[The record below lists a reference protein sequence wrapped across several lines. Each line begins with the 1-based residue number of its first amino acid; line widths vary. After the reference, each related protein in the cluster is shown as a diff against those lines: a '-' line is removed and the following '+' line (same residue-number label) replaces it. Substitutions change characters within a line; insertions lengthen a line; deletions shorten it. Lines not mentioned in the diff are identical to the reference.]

1 MRILKKTLSLVLVV
15 AMVLGLCVVGAS
27 AYNKVED
34 FTDDVSK
41 IGDAYYEAVGVLTGI
56 GVIDGMTETAF
67 EPQGN
72 YTREQAAKIIAY
84 MQLGKDKADSLKCT
98 VAPFEDVA
106 ATRWSAGYIAYCVEQ
121 GIIDGMTETTFEPTG
136 KLTGF
141 QWAKMLLCAVGFG
154 VNGEFTGSSWSVNTA
169 KVAHTVDLFA
179 GDLAGADHVALTR
192 EQAALYAFNVL
203 TNVKKVAYSPN
214 VTSYVYGIQG
224 YTTVNGIG
232 STLGQDVFGLT
243 SDTGIIVKNE
253 GIGANAT
260 YLSKDYTDATTSRVA
275 VISAKTS
282 ADMIYHAARV
292 WSVKGVSV
300 FVYDLAKTTTYA
312 CGAIKT
318 TGAAAV
324 AKVSAKAT
332 TLGTGEDYELD
343 LIDNTAY
350 AKNSYGAVTFKY
362 SVGELGVT
370 TQSGVTYLYTTK
382 FENNTA
388 TIKAANIWT
397 DISKINKGST
407 VIYLAVG
414 GQYYIYA
421 PTATTGTIKGF
432 NNTTKAI
439 TLTDGTVLEKSKLN
453 TQADVVKGDVGQT
466 YTFVL
471 DTHGHYMMFT
481 KAGIANLYFY
491 TGEWK
496 PTTEFNSYVGEHAI
510 SAQFI
515 NVTTGEVVDLPVPN
529 TFVFTYQGNKI
540 TGLTEAGYYDVDV
553 ANAYGIY
560 NPKPVAD
567 DPEQIYAN
575 TYALDTEV
583 NFDASTVAKTVA
595 GTKIYLDNPTK
606 FIIAKGTGTKVE
618 VKIYNSLAE
627 MLKAITVGNNVEF
640 DSVAMTTYVTSTK
653 TAACNVVFGY
663 LPGYTSA
670 GTNLFLPVDRAS
682 TAWSYDADLGYYYD
696 GFYLNGSPITVYVG
710 GEMSNFS
717 RGFYTFNIKDGIWT
731 LIQQTTD
738 QYVGLATLR
747 NPAGAVYLEV
757 ESNDIPVAS
766 EPVIVDLRAGYKGTD
781 DAISELSVLIDQFKD
796 KSITLG
802 YTLNSLKQVGV
813 IYILDAG
820 WDATLTFSLTSDL
833 INAGWKIKDGS
844 NYVNSVTFTD
854 KAATDKGAASYTVTL
869 YNEKLKDMSY
879 GAGYTAK
886 ITKNGVAAPDVT
898 TSALTNGTLTVTWTL
913 DAIGQS
919 ARDFTY
925 TIGGLNLGTVGAT
938 ISGFSVTASN
948 NTNVVLGNAV
958 SLTITNTDASATFK
972 GTDGQTVPGGYL
984 WKGTATVTGH
994 QTAILDGK
1002 LSSDSRV
1009 ITTSFYPLVP
1019 NSVTYTVAGTEWV
1032 NPAV

>member
-1 MRILKKTLSLVLVV
+1 MRTLKKTLSLVLVV

-41 IGDAYYEAVGVLTGI
+41 IGTAYYEAVGVLTGI

-106 ATRWSAGYIAYCVEQ
+106 ASRWSAGYIAYCVEQ
-121 GIIDGMTETTFEPTG
+121 GIIDGMTETTFEPTA

-154 VNGEFTGSSWSVNTA
+154 VKGEFTGSSWSVNTA
-169 KVAHTVDLFA
+169 KVAHTVDLFK
-179 GDLAGADHVALTR
+179 GDLAGADHTAITR

-203 TNVKKVAYSPN
+203 TDVEKVAYSPN
-214 VTSYVYGIQG
+214 VTNYVFGIGG
-224 YTTVNGIG
+224 YEVVGGIG
-232 STLGQDVFGLT
+232 STLGQDVFGLVPY
-243 SDTGIIVKNE
+243 TGIITANE
-253 GIGANAT
+253 GTGAKYT
-260 YLSKDYTDATTSRVA
+260 TLSKGYAGSALVANLDADTG
-275 VISAKTS
+275 
-282 ADMIYHAARV
+282 ADLYYHAARIWAV
-292 WSVKGVSV
+292 NGVSV
-300 FVYDLAKTTTYA
+300 FVYDLAKTTTYS
-312 CGAIKT
+312 CGAMDT
-318 TGAAAV
+318 AGAAAV
-324 AKVSAKAT
+324 AKVSAAST
-332 TLGTGEDYELD
+332 ELGTGLAYELD

-350 AKNSYGAVTFKY
+350 LKNSYGAVTFKY

-529 TFVFTYQGNKI
+529 TFVFTYQGNRI

-696 GFYLNGSPITVYVG
+696 GFYLNGAPITVYVG
-710 GEMSNFS
+710 GAMSNFN
-717 RGFYTFNIKDGIWT
+717 RGFYTFEIKDGIWT
-731 LIQQTTD
+731 LIEQ
-738 QYVGLATLR
+738 
-747 NPAGAVYLEV
+747 
-757 ESNDIPVAS
+757 
-766 EPVIVDLRAGYKGTD
+766 TD
-781 DAISELSVLIDQFKD
+781 DSML
-796 KSITLG
+796 
-802 YTLNSLKQVGV
+802 
-813 IYILDAG
+813 
-820 WDATLTFSLTSDL
+820 
-833 INAGWKIKDGS
+833 
-844 NYVNSVTFTD
+844 
-854 KAATDKGAASYTVTL
+854 
-869 YNEKLKDMSY
+869 
-879 GAGYTAK
+879 
-886 ITKNGVAAPDVT
+886 
-898 TSALTNGTLTVTWTL
+898 AL
-913 DAIGQS
+913 
-919 ARDFTY
+919 
-925 TIGGLNLGTVGAT
+925 
-938 ISGFSVTASN
+938 
-948 NTNVVLGNAV
+948 
-958 SLTITNTDASATFK
+958 
-972 GTDGQTVPGGYL
+972 
-984 WKGTATVTGH
+984 
-994 QTAILDGK
+994 
-1002 LSSDSRV
+1002 
-1009 ITTSFYPLVP
+1009 PL
-1019 NSVTYTVAGTEWV
+1019 
-1032 NPAV
+1032 